1 MADNSSRNSI
11 PFEPRQKK
19 KKKQKKAPETT
30 TSSVKATET
39 PKKKSSNDASL
50 SVIPDSVSKRMIKRM
65 AIFSGIPTGLGM
77 SSFFVFY
84 WIVSHDWLDIPTAA
98 VGAVSLGLFGLGVLG
113 LSYGIFSS
121 SWDEHRAGGWW
132 GWQEFTQNLGR
143 TIQAL
148 RSARQEAKKN

>member
-1 MADNSSRNSI
+1 MAGNSSRNSI

-30 TSSVKATET
+30 TQSVKT
-39 PKKKSSNDASL
+39 PEKKKKRSKDASL
-50 SVIPDSVSKRMIKRM
+50 SAIPDSVSQRMIKRM

-84 WIVSHDWLDIPTAA
+84 WIVSHDWLDIPNSA

-113 LSYGIFSS
+113 LSYGIFSA

-143 TIQAL
+143 TIQAW
-148 RSARQEAKKN
+148 RSARQETKKN

>member
-1 MADNSSRNSI
+1 MAANSPRNSI

-19 KKKQKKAPETT
+19 KKKEKKALATDT
-30 TSSVKATET
+30 NSVKTPEK
-39 PKKKSSNDASL
+39 PKKRSNDASL
-50 SVIPDSVSKRMIKRM
+50 SAIPDSVSKRMIKRM

-84 WIVSHDWLDIPTAA
+84 WIVSHDWLDIPTSA

-121 SWDEHRAGGWW
+121 SWDEHRVGGWW

-143 TIQAL
+143 TIQAW
-148 RSARQEAKKN
+148 RSAKQEAKNN

>member
-1 MADNSSRNSI
+1 MPSNSSRNSI
-11 PFEPRQKK
+11 PFEPGQKK
-19 KKKQKKAPETT
+19 KKKQKKAPETVKT
-30 TSSVKATET
+30 SVKT
-39 PKKKSSNDASL
+39 PEKRKKTANDASL
-50 SVIPDSVSKRMIKRM
+50 SAIPDAVSKRMIKRM

-84 WIVSHDWLDIPTAA
+84 WIVSHDWLDIPNSA

-121 SWDEHRAGGWW
+121 SWDEHRVGGWW

-143 TIQAL
+143 TVQAW
-148 RSARQEAKKN
+148 RNARQEAKKN